1 MLLFAVRAS
10 MAPKGLPTLHEARR
24 RFGSGAGESSATPQS
39 PALGAVG
46 MAAAAAA
53 AAGSILRRVGNTEE
67 VRSGSGGA
75 AAAKSGGRAASPVRF
90 SALESDG
97 EESDEDFEAEYCET
111 RLSRN
116 T

>member
-1 MLLFAVRAS
+1 
-10 MAPKGLPTLHEARR
+10 
-24 RFGSGAGESSATPQS
+24 
-39 PALGAVG
+39 
-46 MAAAAAA
+46 MAAAACL
-53 AAGSILRRVGNTEE
+53 AGSMLRRVGSEQE

-111 RLSRN
+111 ADEDSCFQVTTSTTR
-116 T
+116 